1 MRAITA
7 WFSEIWQ
14 RVTDKTRPI
23 SSRIGAA
30 CLLLLPP
37 AIIVVLAVLVW
48 WALPTILTAAAL
60 LYLLFGNAIERKQL
74 AQINQQVNT
83 AMDDPIIWQELA
95 SRVTTPVLSRA
106 FGASIEA
113 EDLTYWGVQTYGVGY
128 YFGTPDSIADKN
140 QRRQIRLQ
148 VARRL
153 SGLVNIPP
161 AQLLHDGVVRCG
173 SNCVYIRADIPAIRQ
188 NLLMSARSI

>member
-1 MRAITA
+1 MKKILEEIKKVFDKSVPLDKRLCIVFALLITVSAFIAVVAFMWRA
-7 WFSEIWQ
+7 
-14 RVTDKTRPI
+14 
-23 SSRIGAA
+23 
-30 CLLLLPP
+30 LP
-37 AIIVVLAVLVW
+37 ALLAV
-48 WALPTILTAAAL
+48 AAL
-60 LYLLFGNAIERKQL
+60 LYLLFGNAIERKRL

-95 SRVTTPVLSRA
+95 SRVTIPVLSRA

-128 YFGTPDSIADKN
+128 YFGTPDSIDDKN

-161 AQLLHDGVVRCG
+161 AQLLHDEVVRCG